1 MKLKISQKL
10 LEEWAK
16 EDKELR
22 EIRHKY
28 ADWDFIN
35 KQPPRIRLALLI
47 YIETGDIYKAAR
59 IAELSLYEF
68 NEIRKKAKIPEII
81 ETTMIKIKVLS

>member
-1 MKLKISQKL
+1 MYFLKRDLAKRLGYKEEHI
-10 LEEWAK
+10 LEDAFER
-16 EDKELR
+16 DVR
-22 EIRHKY
+22 RKY

-68 NEIRKKAKIPEII
+68 NEIRKKAKIPSI
-81 ETTMIKIKVLS
+81 T